1 MHKHSCSVD
10 ANIVFAKKYVG
21 KMNKQGTV
29 GREKVG
35 RKKEWKEGQSKEK
48 EKKSVTIV
56 SNWKEIV
63 YLSDLMVLL

>member
-1 MHKHSCSVD
+1 MHKRSNPMHKHSCSVD

-21 KMNKQGTV
+21 KMNKLGTV

-48 EKKSVTIV
+48 EKKRQNIFL
-56 SNWKEIV
+56 W
-63 YLSDLMVLL
+63 